1 MATILTSAINE
12 NANSSVDTYISTAQ
26 SLYEELSGLI
36 NGMIGNDFV
45 GDAADGYK
53 AFFDE
58 KVTPAL
64 TENLTDQGTS
74 LTASI
79 KSILTSIK
87 EQLLDSVDPQL
98 GEVNRDP
105 SSAK

>member
-1 MATILTSAINE
+1 MATILTSAIIE
-12 NANSSVDTYISTAQ
+12 NANNSVDTYISTAQ
-26 SLYEELSGLI
+26 ALYDELSGLI
-36 NGMIGNDFV
+36 NSLIGGDFS
-45 GDAADGYK
+45 GDAAEGYK

-64 TENLTDQGTS
+64 TENLIDQGSS

-98 GEVNRDP
+98 GEINRDP
-105 SSAK
+105 SSAS